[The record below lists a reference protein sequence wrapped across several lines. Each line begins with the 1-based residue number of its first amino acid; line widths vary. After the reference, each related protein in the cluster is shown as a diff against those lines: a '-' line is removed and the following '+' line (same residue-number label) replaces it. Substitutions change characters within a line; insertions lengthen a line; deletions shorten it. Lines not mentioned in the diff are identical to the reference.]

1 MLNNYEIASNKNI
14 FRYSLMIT
22 AFLAIMAVSAI
33 NSFAQQTIFNVPS
46 ANTLQQGRTHLE
58 LTSGFRTDADNRY
71 SSFLPKVSVG
81 LGNGLELSSGVL
93 NVEGGRLDDTTTL
106 QLGGKWRFYD
116 NEEKGTSFQVTT
128 LLNVPLRTSQGM
140 NFDVIVPKGKF
151 LTRDLTLIPGDPPEK
166 ASALVFAG
174 AHQKLGTV
182 GTRLAAGFYNGTARA
197 LANDNVTGAWLSVEQ
212 PITRNVNFIA
222 DWMSGDH
229 RLGAFTPGA
238 SINLGKHNIKVGYQ
252 FSNVEK
258 SNNAWV
264 MRYGITF

>member
-1 MLNNYEIASNKNI
+1 MLSNNEIRANKNS

-22 AFLAIMAVSAI
+22 AFFAIMFASAV

-58 LTSGFRTDADNRY
+58 LSSSFRTDTDNRY

-93 NVEGGRLDDTTTL
+93 NVEGGRFDDTTTL

-140 NFDVIVPKGKF
+140 NFSLDVPRDKF

-174 AHQKLGTV
+174 AHQKLGTI

-197 LANDNVTGAWLSVEQ
+197 LANDNTMGAWLSLEQ
-212 PITRNVNFIA
+212 PVTRNVNFVA

-238 SINLGKHNIKVGYQ
+238 SINLGQHNIKVGYQ
-252 FSNVEK
+252 FSNVDK
-258 SNNAWV
+258 SANGWV
-264 MRYGITF
+264 MRYGVTF